1 MRNRHIA
8 IFVFGQEANQL
19 NDKDSTDDWPEGF
32 WANLL
37 DERCFLRVHEIIS
50 MLFKLKVLSDS
61 HYVLSGQFLSY
72 VSQCIDSYMKE
83 NWRIYKNSGIQG

>member
-1 MRNRHIA
+1 MLPQGTR
-8 IFVFGQEANQL
+8 
-19 NDKDSTDDWPEGF
+19 DDF
-32 WANLL
+32 DA
-37 DERCFLRVHEIIS
+37 
-50 MLFKLKVLSDS
+50 FKLKVLSDS